1 MRSNSRIQYAELLN
15 YDTKFPIILP
25 KNSNLTMLIIKG
37 HHEKTNHGGTNATL
51 AALSQKF
58 WINAA
63 RQEIRKWEI
72 KYNIG
77 KRRKTKVTQQVMAN
91 LPMHRLGNSLKAFTK
106 IGVDFGG
113 PFLIKQGKG
122 EARAKR

>member
-1 MRSNSRIQYAELLN
+1 MKI
-15 YDTKFPIILP
+15 
-25 KNSNLTMLIIKG
+25 
-37 HHEKTNHGGTNATL
+37 NHGGTNATL
-51 AALSQKF
+51 AALSQKC

-63 RQEIRKWEI
+63 QQEIRKWEI
-72 KYNIG
+72 KCNIC

-113 PFLIKQGKG
+113 PFPIKQGRGK
-122 EARAKR
+122 ARAKRYLCLFTCLEI